1 MKRYPNLGRFT
12 IWYRPKEILG
22 SVSERFNSLQT
33 TLFFTVRN
41 GIKQYWKVKERL
53 EGEVPE
59 KMFTSLSKKFQC
71 EPHEGLSLA
80 TVKGFI
86 LELVAKFLEFT
97 NQLWTLFTIILQDF
111 TKAMRLASL
120 YYKLNTPK
128 HRVAR
133 SRLTHFKFEYCA
145 GALAC
150 CGWREGER

>member
-1 MKRYPNLGRFT
+1 M
-12 IWYRPKEILG
+12 
-22 SVSERFNSLQT
+22 SERFNSLQT

-59 KMFTSLSKKFQC
+59 KMFTSLSKKFHC

-97 NQLWTLFTIILQDF
+97 NQL
-111 TKAMRLASL
+111 
-120 YYKLNTPK
+120 
-128 HRVAR
+128 
-133 SRLTHFKFEYCA
+133 
-145 GALAC
+145 
-150 CGWREGER
+150 